1 MIENLTDNYKFI
13 KIKNFINIIK
23 SFSFVLFNRYVGI
36 ANNSIWNKSVLHNVF
51 FILLIL
57 CSNFSFKKI

>member
-23 SFSFVLFNRYVGI
+23 SFSFVVFNRYLGF
-36 ANNSIWNKSVLHNVF
+36 ANNSIWNKSVF
-51 FILLIL
+51 A
-57 CSNFSFKKI
+57 